1 MQSHKNI
8 VYAFNFFFLNKDKL
22 ILTILSLFSPVTSY
36 KTTKILYK
44 LHQRHNN
51 NNNNNNNKII
61 IKQQFKNSALAS
73 DTITQA

>member
-1 MQSHKNI
+1 MHLI
-8 VYAFNFFFLNKDKL
+8 FFFLNKGKL

-51 NNNNNNNKII
+51 NNNNNNKII

>member
-1 MQSHKNI
+1 MHLI
-8 VYAFNFFFLNKDKL
+8 FFFLNKDKL

-51 NNNNNNNKII
+51 NNNNNNKII